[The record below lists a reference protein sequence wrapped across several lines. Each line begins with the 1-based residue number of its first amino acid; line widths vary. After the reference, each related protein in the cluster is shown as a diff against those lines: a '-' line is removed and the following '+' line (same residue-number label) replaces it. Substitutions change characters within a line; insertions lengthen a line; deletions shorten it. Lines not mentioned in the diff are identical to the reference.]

1 MTVYDEHTDEV
12 GVAVDVE
19 PSPLIS
25 LNIDKHHTCSL
36 IQSTLFSCCQTL
48 NTGFHPIYH
57 YQKPIENQFTGQLQ
71 GTVCHQS
78 VCPVCPSDSSNS
90 QSLKAT
96 RPQCSVSAI

>member
-36 IQSTLFSCCQTL
+36 IQSTLFSCCLQS
-48 NTGFHPIYH
+48 NTEHWLSSHLSLPNTNWKSIH
-57 YQKPIENQFTGQLQ
+57 WTTTRNSLS
-71 GTVCHQS
+71 S
-78 VCPVCPSDSSNS
+78 VCLSSLS
-90 QSLKAT
+90 FRQF
-96 RPQCSVSAI
+96 Q